1 MARRHPDAVR
11 VGGRVQSARAR
22 RGWSQQQLA
31 DAVGVRPST
40 LSRYETG
47 AREFPLSLVMR
58 VADALRVRP
67 DDLLAA
73 VPTHGTESAEQLREV
88 NARWE
93 HLPGHV
99 RATIVDMARMLSRAD
114 ESVAE

>member
-1 MARRHPDAVR
+1 MARRHAEAVR

-47 AREFPLSLVMR
+47 AREFPLTLVLR
-58 VADALRVRP
+58 VAEALRVRP

-73 VPTHGTESAEQLREV
+73 LPNSGSQSAEQLREI

-93 HLPGHV
+93 HLPNHV
-99 RATIVDMARMLSRAD
+99 RTTIMDMVRLLCRPDERTAD
-114 ESVAE
+114 

>member
-1 MARRHPDAVR
+1 MALRHPECVR
-11 VGGRVQSARAR
+11 VGRRVQSARAR

-58 VADALRVRP
+58 VAEALRVRP

-73 VPTHGTESAEQLREV
+73 LPSHGTESAEQLRGV

-93 HLPGHV
+93 HLPSHV
-99 RATIVDMARMLSRAD
+99 RATIVDMARMLSR
-114 ESVAE
+114 SAETATE